1 LTCSDLLKGQPVQ
14 LLGLLM
20 IKKFKIWFSL
30 LSLFSIALSVNAIVP
45 AAPELSAKSSVLMD
59 FDSGKILVEN
69 NADIPLPPASLTK
82 MMTSYVVSS
91 EIAEGNLKLSDK
103 VHISKNAWAQN
114 PLFQGSSLTWI
125 EVNTDVSVEDLLKG
139 VIIQSGNDASVA
151 LAEHI
156 AGSEDIFAKLMNQHA
171 ARLGMTNT
179 HFENSTGLP
188 AEGHLSTARDLA
200 ILTAAM
206 IKSFPDEYA
215 YYKEKWFTY
224 NGIKQPNRNSLLW
237 DESLNVDG
245 VKTGH
250 TDAAGFC
257 LVSSATKNSM
267 RLISVVMGTKSKN
280 SRKVEGKKLLSYGF
294 RFYETIK
301 PLEAGKQLHQQPIW
315 MGEKEIVNLG
325 IAKDIYLTIPR
336 GKAKNLKARY
346 VVEKEIEAP
355 IVKGQLVGKIFF
367 SLGDEDLAEHPLV
380 ALEEVKEAG
389 FFGRMSDSVSR
400 WFGSLF

>member
-1 LTCSDLLKGQPVQ
+1 M
-14 LLGLLM
+14 LM
-20 IKKFKIWFSL
+20 IKNFKSCLFLLVISSL
-30 LSLFSIALSVNAIVP
+30 VFSVNAIVP
-45 AAPELSAKSSVLMD
+45 AAPDLSAKSYVLMD

-82 MMTSYVVSS
+82 MMTSYVVSA

-114 PLFQGSSLTWI
+114 PLFKGSSLTWV
-125 EVNTDVSVEDLLKG
+125 EVNTDVTVEELLKG

-156 AGSEDIFAKLMNQHA
+156 AGSEDVFATLMNQHA

-179 HFENSTGLP
+179 HFKNSNGLP
-188 AEGHLSTARDLA
+188 ADGHQSTARDLA

-206 IKSFPDEYA
+206 IKNYPEDYA

-250 TDAAGFC
+250 TEAAGFC
-257 LVSSATKNSM
+257 LVSSATKNDM

-294 RFYETIK
+294 RFFETVK
-301 PLEAGKQLHQQPIW
+301 PLKAGEQLHQQEIW
-315 MGEKEIVNLG
+315 MGEKEIISLG
-325 IAKDIYLTIPR
+325 IDKDIYLTIPR

-346 VVEKEIEAP
+346 VVEKELEAP
-355 IVKGQLVGKIFF
+355 IIKGQLVGKIFF
-367 SLGDEDLAEHPLV
+367 SLNDEDIAEHPLV
-380 ALEEVKEAG
+380 ALEEIKEAG
-389 FFGRMSDSVSR
+389 FFGRMSDSIGR
-400 WFGSLF
+400 WFSSLF